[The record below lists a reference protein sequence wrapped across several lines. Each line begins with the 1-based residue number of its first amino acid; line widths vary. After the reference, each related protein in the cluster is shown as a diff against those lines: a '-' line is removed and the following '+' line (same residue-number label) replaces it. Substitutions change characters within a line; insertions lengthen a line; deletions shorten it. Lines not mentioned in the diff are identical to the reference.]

1 MSCSVTDLEILTDGD
16 PDGQESCE
24 LRDTLYKDFV
34 LLSFLKRTFASLFIT
49 FVDLSLR

>member
-1 MSCSVTDLEILTDGD
+1 MSCPFSAFETLIDGN

-34 LLSFLKRTFASLFIT
+34 LFS
-49 FVDLSLR
+49 